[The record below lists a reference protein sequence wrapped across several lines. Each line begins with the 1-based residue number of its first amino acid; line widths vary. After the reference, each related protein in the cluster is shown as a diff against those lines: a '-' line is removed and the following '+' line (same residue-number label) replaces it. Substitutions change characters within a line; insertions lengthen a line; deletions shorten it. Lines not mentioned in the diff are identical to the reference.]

1 MKKNKGF
8 TLVELL
14 AVIVILAV
22 IALIATPVVLSMIES
37 SRKGAAES
45 SMLSY
50 VDATEKTIV
59 TALMS
64 NSSAIDYDQRYTL
77 DSTSTL
83 TLNAVNGDQPCIA
96 SGKKAYE
103 TTTTASDLAALV
115 SGKCD
120 QANSFVPNSAYD
132 TKNSKA
138 VSLTVDLKGD
148 QPDATAADSVVL
160 VSGNI
165 VTEAKLKFSKYY
177 VSYFYDRTAGT
188 SVYCSNDTGFVAKA
202 ENCPA

>member
-1 MKKNKGF
+1 MKKNTGF

-59 TALMS
+59 TQLMS
-64 NSSAIDYDQRYTL
+64 NSSAIDYDQRYNL

-83 TLNAVNGDQPCIA
+83 TLNAINGEKACIV
-96 SGKKAYE
+96 SGKKPSD
-103 TTTTASDLAALV
+103 TTTTPSDLSDVEAS
-115 SGKCD
+115 SGKC
-120 QANSFVPNSAYD
+120 ATGSTTNPAYD
-132 TKNSKA
+132 TKNSA
-138 VSLTVDLKGD
+138 PVSITVDLKGD
-148 QPDATAADSVVL
+148 QPDATATGSVVL
-160 VSGNI
+160 VEENI
-165 VTEAKLKFSKYY
+165 VKEAKLKFSKYY
-177 VSYFYDRTAGT
+177 VSYFYDKANGT
-188 SVYCSNDTGFVAKA
+188 SVYCSNDSAFVDTAA
-202 ENCPA
+202 DCEA